1 VVWQELAGA
10 VRGSYGSDAKV
21 SVGQYDLDEADG
33 SSGAMAIVNAI
44 TINPDSAYPSPGDDS
59 KPVMAID

>member
-1 VVWQELAGA
+1 
-10 VRGSYGSDAKV
+10 
-21 SVGQYDLDEADG
+21 
-33 SSGAMAIVNAI
+33 MAIVNAI